1 MISKIRPNEDRVL
14 IKRKIGEEKTAA
26 GIIIP
31 DNAKE
36 KPQQGEVLAVGE
48 GKLST
53 DGKRI
58 KPAISVGQTVYFGK
72 YAGTELDEEHLIVKT
87 EEILGFVEL

>member
-58 KPAISVGQTVYFGK
+58 KPAIWFSSHYFDGL
-72 YAGTELDEEHLIVKT
+72 YSNM
-87 EEILGFVEL
+87 